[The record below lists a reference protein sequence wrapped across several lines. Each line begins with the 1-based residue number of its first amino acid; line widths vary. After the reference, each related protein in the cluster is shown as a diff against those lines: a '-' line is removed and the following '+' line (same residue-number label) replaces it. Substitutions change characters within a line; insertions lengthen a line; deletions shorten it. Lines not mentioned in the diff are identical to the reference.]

1 MESRLFCHH
10 FFIFPKIS
18 TKVFFNEWKKKCNTL
33 SVFATDC
40 NAVESSVTTGRDQ
53 TEHGD
58 DSVTNFIFNII
69 LAKACY
75 GFWRLFCCGFIYF
88 FVVNVACSSSATPLR
103 SSTDSKTNSWSV
115 HTALLFRICFLAIR
129 ARFIWLSLTSRSPPP
144 AQPPTPPSPINQ
156 PSPPPLSFLPHA
168 GELLCILTCA
178 RGTSGSGRISR
189 LSSLSGPHFLVSLPS
204 SQTGSGKICITR
216 KQSLGNPLR
225 GCGCLFRSRRS
236 GDTFWLLPSAVP

>member
-1 MESRLFCHH
+1 MKR
-10 FFIFPKIS
+10 
-18 TKVFFNEWKKKCNTL
+18 KCNTL

-40 NAVESSVTTGRDQ
+40 NAIESSVTTGRDQ

-58 DSVTNFIFNII
+58 DSVPNFIFNII

-144 AQPPTPPSPINQ
+144 AQPPTPPS
-156 PSPPPLSFLPHA
+156 LSYHTQGNSCVFWHAPVARRAVGGFRVFLLYQ
-168 GELLCILTCA
+168 GLTFLWVCRHHKQEVERFA
-178 RGTSGSGRISR
+178 SR
-189 LSSLSGPHFLVSLPS
+189 VSSL
-204 SQTGSGKICITR
+204 
-216 KQSLGNPLR
+216 
-225 GCGCLFRSRRS
+225 
-236 GDTFWLLPSAVP
+236 